1 MASSTSIP
9 TAAEFLNDVTE
20 RRISY
25 RVTRLGRKFALS
37 REDREDLRQD
47 FRLAVLSA
55 RPQYEPARCP
65 LDRFVGMVL
74 NRRYKYHVRQ
84 QCQLSHHR
92 GRTPNTMALDD
103 VDPDIECLLPDPR
116 LEADLAR
123 VELRHDLDHA
133 FSGMTDIERGV
144 CALLMSGHT
153 QSEAARILGVVPS
166 SVTRAMDRIRKH
178 LSEAGLDPSA

>member
-55 RPQYEPARCP
+55 RPQYDPPRCP
-65 LDRFVGMVL
+65 LDRFVKMVL
-74 NRRYKYHVRQ
+74 NRRYKHHVRQ

-92 GRTPNTMALDD
+92 GRTLDVMGLDD
-103 VDPDIECLLPDPR
+103 VDPDLHEWLPDPR
-116 LEADLAR
+116 QEADLAR
-123 VELRHDLDHA
+123 VDLRHDLGHA
-133 FSGMTDIERGV
+133 FEGMSDIERGV

-153 QSEAARILGVVPS
+153 KSEAARVLGVAPS
-166 SVTRAMDRIRKH
+166 SVKRAMQRVRKH
-178 LSEAGLDPSA
+178 LTEAGLAPSA